1 MAVNVADYMT
11 KWQQESLSA
20 IKQGQDASIK
30 ALNEFRSFGKEM
42 TENPGAFPT
51 FENLPSPTQ
60 IVEMSFGFWAQI
72 LELRK
77 AYALKVAEMLV
88 ETQKQ
93 AEASV
98 KQASATVQGNVANG
112 STIPSKPVSTNR

>member
-11 KWQQESLSA
+11 KWQQESLNA
-20 IKQGQDASIK
+20 IKQGQDATIK

-42 TENPGAFPT
+42 TEKPGTFPT

-60 IVEMSFGFWAQI
+60 IVEMSFGFWAQL
-72 LELRK
+72 LEVRK

-93 AEASV
+93 VENSV
-98 KQASATVQGNVANG
+98 KSAQQPIVKPAS
-112 STIPSKPVSTNR
+112 K